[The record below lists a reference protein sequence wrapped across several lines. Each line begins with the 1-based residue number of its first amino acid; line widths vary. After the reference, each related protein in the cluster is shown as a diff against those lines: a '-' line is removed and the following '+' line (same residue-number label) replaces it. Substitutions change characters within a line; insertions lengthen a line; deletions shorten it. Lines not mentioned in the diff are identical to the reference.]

1 MCIKMISWFL
11 QMYFTAEKVQK
22 RIRSRI
28 NLSGRQVQKDPLR
41 LQRITSIEMHNA
53 TGTKYVVI
61 VNIQNAK
68 VVVRSESW
76 YGYKIRRHLK
86 LNRCARH
93 VKKKSHNESEVVYLC
108 RSRMHNSFYHKG
120 RKMWL
125 HFTDKDSR
133 VVGWWMRICR
143 KKKWRVMGKES
154 IHIENNCNAREGV
167 TRKANQRTEE
177 NS

>member
-1 MCIKMISWFL
+1 MCIEILCWFL
-11 QMYFTAEKVQK
+11 QLYFTAAEKQK
-22 RIRSRI
+22 MKQPRISSYRRLI
-28 NLSGRQVQKDPLR
+28 QKDPLR

-93 VKKKSHNESEVVYLC
+93 VKKNRTTKVKSYIYADQECTIHSIIKVERCDYI
-108 RSRMHNSFYHKG
+108 SRH
-120 RKMWL
+120 
-125 HFTDKDSR
+125 KDSR
-133 VVGWWMRICR
+133 VVGCWMTVYVQRGVS
-143 KKKWRVMGKES
+143 KKITYV
-154 IHIENNCNAREGV
+154 
-167 TRKANQRTEE
+167 
-177 NS
+177 